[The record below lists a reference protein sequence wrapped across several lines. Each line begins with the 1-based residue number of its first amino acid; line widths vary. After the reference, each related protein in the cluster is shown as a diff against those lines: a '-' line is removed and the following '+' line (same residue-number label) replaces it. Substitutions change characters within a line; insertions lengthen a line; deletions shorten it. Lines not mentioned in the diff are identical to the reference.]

1 MTVFKEDGNDHSE
14 SERLMIVVIRANR
27 ESIHKFRSFVGI
39 RCRKHVA
46 SEDVRI
52 ALQTSRVVAGRNSE
66 RWGQTA
72 VGGGFKS

>member
-27 ESIHKFRSFVGI
+27 EIHKFRSFVGI

-46 SEDVRI
+46 SEDIRI